1 MINVVLKGVDE
12 FLGSHVE
19 AVLSPQIAKIL
30 KVDGDEIMFVC
41 LHSMI
46 YHGEIDQT
54 SYHMIVTVELDEEY
68 REKERELAEYILEA
82 SRNFSVHC
90 HVNFV
95 YLASKSYA
103 RIEKDYPLFVTAS
116 NEVEIEESEAE
127 DEEEIYLGDVF
138 ADFDRQMKERK

>member
-46 YHGEIDQT
+46 YHGGIDQT

>member
-1 MINVVLKGVDE
+1 MINIVLKGVDE

-19 AVLSPQIAKIL
+19 TALSPQIAKIL
-30 KVDGDEIMFVC
+30 KVDGDEILFVC

-46 YHGEIDQT
+46 YHGGIDQT
-54 SYHMIVTVELDEEY
+54 SYHMIVTVELDEKY

-90 HVNFV
+90 HLGFI
-95 YLASKSYA
+95 YLASSSYA

-116 NEVEIEESEAE
+116 NEVEIKESEE